1 MKFRVWPNE
10 SFHLRNIDF
19 EKKVTPS
26 GSSLECRYLGGRQ
39 SNISESK
46 SFLESILL
54 IRKHYDVPS
63 PSICKLFIDQ
73 SDLTIHTSDD
83 ASHALRTKLIKH
95 IPLEGNIILREVD
108 FDKNF
113 QPIFVV
119 FWLTVT
125 RMRKF
130 GFCKVWTLQNESVNW
145 HRENV

>member
-1 MKFRVWPNE
+1 M
-10 SFHLRNIDF
+10 HLRNPCNIDF
-19 EKKVTPS
+19 HKKIALS

-83 ASHALRTKLIKH
+83 ASHALRTKIIKH
-95 IPLEGNIILREVD
+95 IPLEG
-108 FDKNF
+108 KY
-113 QPIFVV
+113 IFLINV
-119 FWLTVT
+119 FNYL
-125 RMRKF
+125 F
-130 GFCKVWTLQNESVNW
+130 
-145 HRENV
+145 